1 MQHGKVV
8 LAVGI
13 GALTLA
19 LPMVAQLIDKTVN
32 PNTAGAGIAK
42 SWTQQIGAGRGDV
55 NTPNSALFNIKRDP
69 FRAIRRGRQIFQRKL
84 THAQGQGPVTGDGS
98 GNIMTDGSIGA
109 GLSDSCASCHG
120 RPRGAAGSGGD
131 VATRPESRDAPHLF
145 GLGLQEML
153 GDEITQDLRA
163 LRDAAKAQAAATGR
177 PVTKALKSKGI
188 DYGSITANPNGTVDT
203 SKVEGV
209 DADLRVRPFFAEG
222 KTMSIR
228 EFVVGAFRNEMGME
242 SPDYDLLSA
251 HNGARVVTPAGM
263 VLDGSKDAIDGPPA
277 MTEFDDPDRDGVKN
291 ELPVSVV
298 DYMEFYLLNYFKPG
312 IGEQTVQT
320 RLGLGLMQ
328 SVGCTSCH
336 IQNLRIEKDRRVAD
350 LETEHDS
357 RRGVFNELF
366 STATPLINVVSD
378 STGYPAV
385 KNPQGK
391 PFVVEN
397 IFADMK
403 RHDLGPNFWERN
415 YDGTL
420 QKMFMTEPLWG
431 VGTTAPYGHDGRSV
445 NIKQVILRHG
455 GEAQRA
461 RDNFDRL
468 PDVLQEQIIVFL
480 NTLVLFPPDDTASSL
495 DPGDRNAANFPVNGH
510 GSIKLTILFND
521 PNDPE

>member
-1 MQHGKVV
+1 MHNGRIV
-8 LAVGI
+8 LAVGAA
-13 GALTLA
+13 ALTLA
-19 LPMVAQLIDKTVN
+19 LPTLAQLIDKTVN
-32 PNTAGAGIAK
+32 PNTVGAGIAK
-42 SWTQQIGAGRGDV
+42 SWTQEIGVGRGDV
-55 NTPNSALFNIKRDP
+55 NTPNSAVFNIKRDP
-69 FRAIRRGRQIFQRKL
+69 FRAIRRGRQIFQRKF

-109 GLSDSCASCHG
+109 GLSDSCAGCHG
-120 RPRGAAGSGGD
+120 RPRGAAGAGGD

-163 LRDAAKAQAAATGR
+163 IRDTAAAQAAASGR

-188 DYGSITANPNGTVDT
+188 DYGTILANPNGTFDT
-203 SKVEGV
+203 SHVEGV
-209 DADLRVRPFFAEG
+209 NADLRVRPFFAEG

-228 EFVVGAFRNEMGME
+228 EFLVGAFNAEMGME
-242 SPDYDLLSA
+242 SPDSDLISA
-251 HNGARVVTPAGM
+251 HNGARIVTPAGM
-263 VLDGSKDAIDGPPA
+263 VLDGSKDAIDAPPA
-277 MTEFDDPDRDGVKN
+277 TSEFDDPDGDGIKN

-312 IGEQTVQT
+312 LGEQTVQT

-328 SVGCTSCH
+328 ATGCTSCH

-350 LETEHDS
+350 LDTQYDS
-357 RRGVFNELF
+357 RNGIFNELF
-366 STATPLINVVSD
+366 STATPLFTTVSD
-378 STGYPAV
+378 STGYPTV
-385 KNPQGK
+385 RNPQGK

-397 IFADMK
+397 IFSDFK

-420 QKMFMTEPLWG
+420 QKTFMTEALWG
-431 VGTTAPYGHDGRSV
+431 VATTAPYGHDGRSV
-445 NIKQVILRHG
+445 NLKQVILRHG
-455 GEAQRA
+455 GEAQKA

-468 PDVLQEQIIVFL
+468 PDVLQEQILTFL

-495 DPGDRNAANFPVNGH
+495 DPGDRSAANFPVNGH
-510 GSIKLTILFND
+510 GSIKLTVLFND